1 MPGRVRFD
9 ERIAAGRKSAD
20 RLSDEQASA
29 LENQVVAM
37 CFRSPAMRFFTYV
50 CVVASFAG
58 GCGSP
63 NDSSSPTVGGFGG
76 TSSGPGSAQGV
87 VFVGFD
93 GSPPLIEA
101 MRAGKIQGLVL
112 QDPFQMGY
120 KSVMAI
126 SDILRKKP
134 VEPIIGTGEHMIT
147 PESVDDPAMAKLV
160 LPPKLEHT
168 IDSKAAGAKS
178 KSFRVMVIPKG
189 TTHEHWKAVHAGAAK
204 AAEELGDLEIVW
216 QGPTKEDD
224 RADQIKL
231 VQSAVAAKVDG
242 MILAPLDARALVEPV
257 EQAIAKGIPVVVF
270 DSALESKKVS
280 AYVATNNYDGGV
292 LAARRLGEKLG
303 GKGRIILLR
312 YNVGSASTDEREK
325 GFSDTIAKDFP
336 EITYLSNDQYAGAT
350 ADSAQQA
357 SQNLIARYRGRID
370 GVFCPNESS
379 TLGMLRV
386 LDSMGLTARKP

>member
-1 MPGRVRFD
+1 MNHKIRPYIGISFCISFV
-9 ERIAAGRKSAD
+9 
-20 RLSDEQASA
+20 LS
-29 LENQVVAM
+29 
-37 CFRSPAMRFFTYV
+37 
-50 CVVASFAG
+50 SFIL
-58 GCGSP
+58 GCGNGDAGNTSEA
-63 NDSSSPTVGGFGG
+63 DLSSPVTDSR
-76 TSSGPGSAQGV
+76 SSKGV

-101 MRAGKIQGLVL
+101 MRQGKIQGLVL

-120 KSVMAI
+120 QSVMAMAKV
-126 SDILRKKP
+126 LQKKP
-134 VEPIIGTGEHMIT
+134 IEAVIGTGEHMIT
-147 PESVDDPAMAKLV
+147 PETVDKPEMKDLV

-168 IDSKAAGAKS
+168 QDSKATGNKE
-178 KSFRVMVIPKG
+178 KTYRVMVIPKG
-189 TTHEHWKAVHAGAAK
+189 TTHEHWKAVHAGAS
-204 AAEELGDLEIVW
+204 AAAQESGDMEIIW

-231 VQSAVAAKVDG
+231 VQSSVASNVDG

-257 EQAIAKGIPVVVF
+257 EQAVAKGIPVIIF
-270 DSALESKKVS
+270 DSALESKKI
-280 AYVATNNYDGGV
+280 AGYVATNNYNGGV
-292 LAARRLGEKLG
+292 IAAKRMGELLN

-325 GFSDTIAKDFP
+325 GFTDTIAKEFP

-357 SQNLIARYRGRID
+357 SQNLIARFRGQID

-386 LDSMGLTARKP
+386 LDSMGLTARK

>member
-1 MPGRVRFD
+1 MT
-9 ERIAAGRKSAD
+9 D
-20 RLSDEQASA
+20 RRHASTPLIRLAILAFSA
-29 LENQVVAM
+29 LW
-37 CFRSPAMRFFTYV
+37 S
-50 CVVASFAG
+50 
-58 GCGSP
+58 GCGGSNETAIP
-63 NDSSSPTVGGFGG
+63 G
-76 TSSGPGSAQGV
+76 SGPAAQGGGSVPETKNTKGV

-112 QDPFQMGY
+112 QDPFRMGFE
-120 KSVMAI
+120 SVMAM
-126 SDILRKKP
+126 SEILAKKP
-134 VEPIIGTGEHMIT
+134 VKPVIGTGEHMIT
-147 PESVDDPAMAKLV
+147 PETVDDPAKKDLV

-168 IDSKAAGAKS
+168 VDSKPGSNTKA
-178 KSFRVMVIPKG
+178 FRVMVIPKG

-204 AAEELGDLEIVW
+204 AAEELGNVEIVW

-231 VQSAVAAKVDG
+231 VQSAIAAKVDG
-242 MILAPLDARALVEPV
+242 IIMAPLDAKALVEPV
-257 EQAIAKGIPVVVF
+257 EQAIARGIPVVIF
-270 DSALESKKVS
+270 DSALESKKIS

-292 LAARRLGEKLG
+292 LAAKRMGELLG

-325 GFSDTIAKDFP
+325 GFTDTMAKEFP
-336 EITYLSNDQYAGAT
+336 DITYLSNDQYAGAT

-386 LDSMGLTARKP
+386 LDSMGLTAGKP

>member
-1 MPGRVRFD
+1 MT
-9 ERIAAGRKSAD
+9 D
-20 RLSDEQASA
+20 RRHASTPFTRLAVLAFSA
-29 LENQVVAM
+29 LWAGCGGSNETAVPG
-37 CFRSPAMRFFTYV
+37 STPA
-50 CVVASFAG
+50 AQAG
-58 GCGSP
+58 GSAP
-63 NDSSSPTVGGFGG
+63 ETK
-76 TSSGPGSAQGV
+76 TSKGV

-112 QDPFQMGY
+112 QDPFRMGSE
-120 KSVMAI
+120 SVKAI
-126 SDILRKKP
+126 SEILRKKP
-134 VEPIIGTGEHMIT
+134 VKPVIGTGEHMIT
-147 PESVDDPAMAKLV
+147 PETVDDPAKKDLV

-168 IDSKAAGAKS
+168 VDSKPGAKA
-178 KSFRVMVIPKG
+178 KSFRIMVIPKG

-204 AAEELGDLEIVW
+204 AAEELGDVEIVW

-231 VQSAVAAKVDG
+231 VQSAIAAKVDG
-242 MILAPLDARALVEPV
+242 IILAPLDAKALVEPV
-257 EQAIAKGIPVVVF
+257 EQAIARGIPVVIF
-270 DSALESKKVS
+270 DSALESKKIS

-292 LAARRLGEKLG
+292 LAAKRMGELLG

-325 GFSDTIAKDFP
+325 GFTDTIAKEFP

-386 LDSMGLTARKP
+386 LDSMGLTAGKP

>member
-1 MPGRVRFD
+1 MHFR
-9 ERIAAGRKSAD
+9 RIALPSLFRLTIVSLSAI
-20 RLSDEQASA
+20 
-29 LENQVVAM
+29 V
-37 CFRSPAMRFFTYV
+37 
-50 CVVASFAG
+50 G
-58 GCGSP
+58 GCGGSNEPASP
-63 NDSSSPTVGGFGG
+63 ELGNVASPAGTGAEAAAGSS
-76 TSSGPGSAQGV
+76 AKGV

-112 QDPFQMGY
+112 QDPFRMGSE
-120 KSVMAI
+120 SVKAM
-126 SDILRKKP
+126 SEILRKKK
-134 VEPIIGTGEHMIT
+134 VEPVIGTGEHMIT
-147 PESVDDPAMAKLV
+147 PETVDDPAKKDLV

-168 IDSKAAGAKS
+168 VDSKAGGAKART
-178 KSFRVMVIPKG
+178 FRIMVIPKG
-189 TTHEHWKAVHAGAAK
+189 TTHEHWKAVHAGAAS
-204 AAEELGDLEIVW
+204 AAKELGDVEIIW

-231 VQSAVAAKVDG
+231 VQSAVASKVDG
-242 MILAPLDARALVEPV
+242 IILAPLDARALVEPA

-270 DSALESKKVS
+270 DSALESNKVS
-280 AYVATNNYDGGV
+280 AYVATNNYNGGV
-292 LAARRLGEKLG
+292 LAAKRMGELLG

-325 GFSDTIAKDFP
+325 GFTDTMAKEFP

-357 SQNLIARYRGRID
+357 SQNLIARYRGRVD

>member
-1 MPGRVRFD
+1 MKNHKLHRRH
-9 ERIAAGRKSAD
+9 
-20 RLSDEQASA
+20 LSKCCLSGLFSVLA
-29 LENQVVAM
+29 
-37 CFRSPAMRFFTYV
+37 
-50 CVVASFAG
+50 
-58 GCGSP
+58 GCGGQKSEPNVQSPTNPAASVSP
-63 NDSSSPTVGGFGG
+63 NSNGKS
-76 TSSGPGSAQGV
+76 V

-93 GSPPLIEA
+93 GSPPLVEA
-101 MRAGKIQGLVL
+101 MRQGKIQGLIL

-126 SDILRKKP
+126 SNSLRKKP
-134 VEPIIGTGEHMIT
+134 VEAVIGTGEHLIT
-147 PESVDDPAMAKLV
+147 PETIDKPEMKDLV

-168 IDSKAAGAKS
+168 VDSKASGKKEKA
-178 KSFRVMVIPKG
+178 FRVMVIPKG

-204 AAEELGDLEIVW
+204 AAAELGDMEIIW

-231 VQSAVAAKVDG
+231 VQSAIATNVDG

-257 EQAIAKGIPVVVF
+257 EQAIAKGMPVIIF
-270 DSALESKKVS
+270 DSALESKKI
-280 AYVATNNYDGGV
+280 AGYVASNNYNGGV
-292 LAARRLGEKLG
+292 IAAKRLGEALG

-325 GFSDTIAKDFP
+325 GFTDTIAKEFP
-336 EITYLSNDQYAGAT
+336 GISYLSNDQYAGAT

-357 SQNLIARYRGRID
+357 SQNLIARYRGQID

-386 LDSMGLTARKP
+386 LDSMGLTARK

>member
-1 MPGRVRFD
+1 MNRSIYSRRKFSKL
-9 ERIAAGRKSAD
+9 IAISSSGIIS
-20 RLSDEQASA
+20 
-29 LENQVVAM
+29 
-37 CFRSPAMRFFTYV
+37 
-50 CVVASFAG
+50 
-58 GCGSP
+58 GCGSQKSDTDPQSASIPSATSVP
-63 NDSSSPTVGGFGG
+63 N
-76 TSSGPGSAQGV
+76 SSGKAV

-101 MRAGKIQGLVL
+101 MKQGKIQGLVL

-120 KSVMAI
+120 KSVMAL
-126 SDILRKKP
+126 SKVLQKKP
-134 VEPIIGTGEHMIT
+134 IELNIGTGEHLIT
-147 PESVDDPAMAKLV
+147 PETVDKPEMKDLV

-168 IDSKAAGAKS
+168 ADSKASGK
-178 KSFRVMVIPKG
+178 KEKTYRIMVIPKG

-204 AAEELGDLEIVW
+204 AAAELGNLEIIW

-231 VQSAVAAKVDG
+231 VQSAVASNVDG

-257 EQAIAKGIPVVVF
+257 EQAISKNIPVIIF
-270 DSALESKKVS
+270 DSALESKKIS
-280 AYVATNNYDGGV
+280 GYVATNNYNGGV
-292 LAARRLGEKLG
+292 IAAKRLGEALG
-303 GKGRIILLR
+303 GKGKIILLR

-325 GFSDTIAKDFP
+325 GFTDTIAKEFP
-336 EITYLSNDQYAGAT
+336 GITYLSNDQYAGAT

-357 SQNLIARYRGRID
+357 SQNLIARYRGQID

-386 LDSMGLTARKP
+386 LDTMGLTARK

>member
-1 MPGRVRFD
+1 MSAVLSGCSGSKDSTAPGAGKGA
-9 ERIAAGRKSAD
+9 ENAGTASTGAAGS
-20 RLSDEQASA
+20 
-29 LENQVVAM
+29 
-37 CFRSPAMRFFTYV
+37 
-50 CVVASFAG
+50 
-58 GCGSP
+58 
-63 NDSSSPTVGGFGG
+63 
-76 TSSGPGSAQGV
+76 TSKGV

-112 QDPFQMGY
+112 QDPFRMGSE
-120 KSVMAI
+120 SVKAI
-126 SDILRKKP
+126 SEILRKKT
-134 VEPIIGTGEHMIT
+134 VEPVIGTGEHMIT
-147 PESVDDPAMAKLV
+147 PETVDDPANKDLV
-160 LPPKLEHT
+160 LPPKLDHT
-168 IDSKAAGAKS
+168 VDSKAAGAKT

-204 AAEELGDLEIVW
+204 AAQDLGDVEIIW

-231 VQSAVAAKVDG
+231 VQSAVASKVDG
-242 MILAPLDARALVEPV
+242 IILAPLDAKALAEPV
-257 EQAIAKGIPVVVF
+257 EQAIAKGIPVVIF
-270 DSALESKKVS
+270 DSALESKKIS
-280 AYVATNNYDGGV
+280 AYVATNNHHGGV
-292 LAARRLGEKLG
+292 LAAKRMGELLG
-303 GKGRIILLR
+303 GKGSIILLR

-325 GFSDTIAKDFP
+325 GFTDTIAKEFP

-357 SQNLIARYRGRID
+357 SQNLIARFRGRID

>member
-1 MPGRVRFD
+1 MPSRAVT
-9 ERIAAGRKSAD
+9 KSD
-20 RLSDEQASA
+20 LFRMLFTC
-29 LENQVVAM
+29 VAVWV
-37 CFRSPAMRFFTYV
+37 S
-50 CVVASFAG
+50 
-58 GCGSP
+58 GCGADNP
-63 NDSSSPTVGGFGG
+63 AVSSKSGENPGAN
-76 TSSGPGSAQGV
+76 SSETAAKPV

-101 MRAGKIQGLVL
+101 MRQGKIQGLVL

-120 KSVMAI
+120 KSVQAI
-126 SDILRKKP
+126 SSVLQKKAIES
-134 VEPIIGTGEHMIT
+134 VIGTGEHLIT
-147 PESVDDPAMAKLV
+147 PESVDQPEMKDLV

-168 IDSKAAGAKS
+168 VDSKASGK
-178 KSFRVMVIPKG
+178 KEKTFRVMVIPKG

-204 AAEELGDLEIVW
+204 AAAELGNIEIIW

-231 VQSAVAAKVDG
+231 VQSAVASNVDG
-242 MILAPLDARALVEPV
+242 MILAPLDAKALVEPV
-257 EQAIAKGIPVVVF
+257 EQAIAKNIPVIVF
-270 DSALESKKVS
+270 DSALESKKI
-280 AYVATNNYDGGV
+280 AGYVATNNYNGGV
-292 LAARRLGEKLG
+292 LAAKRMGEVLG

-325 GFSDTIAKDFP
+325 GFTDTIAKDFP
-336 EITYLSNDQYAGAT
+336 EISYLSNDQYAGAT

-357 SQNLIARYRGRID
+357 SQNLIARFRGQID

-386 LDSMGLTARKP
+386 LDSMGLTARK

>member
-1 MPGRVRFD
+1 MLFLGSSVW
-9 ERIAAGRKSAD
+9 IS
-20 RLSDEQASA
+20 
-29 LENQVVAM
+29 
-37 CFRSPAMRFFTYV
+37 
-50 CVVASFAG
+50 
-58 GCGSP
+58 GCGGKDTS
-63 NDSSSPTVGGFGG
+63 
-76 TSSGPGSAQGV
+76 SSGPITITDDSAPGSASKGV

-101 MRAGKIQGLVL
+101 MRQGKIQGLVL

-120 KSVMAI
+120 KSVKAI
-126 SDILRKKP
+126 SDVLQKKP
-134 VEPIIGTGEHMIT
+134 VEAVIGTGEHMLT
-147 PESVDDPAMAKLV
+147 PENVDKPEMKDLV

-168 IDSKAAGAKS
+168 ADSKASGKKE

-189 TTHEHWKAVHAGAAK
+189 TTHEHWKSVHAGAAK
-204 AAEELGDLEIVW
+204 AAAELGNIEIIW

-231 VQSAVAAKVDG
+231 VQSAVASNVDA
-242 MILAPLDARALVEPV
+242 MILAPLDAKALVEPV
-257 EQAIAKGIPVVVF
+257 EQAIAKGIPVIIF
-270 DSALESKKVS
+270 DSALESKKIS
-280 AYVATNNYDGGV
+280 GYVATNNYNGGV
-292 LAARRLGEKLG
+292 LAAKRMGELLG

-325 GFSDTIAKDFP
+325 GFTDTIAKEFP
-336 EITYLSNDQYAGAT
+336 DIKYLSNDQYAGAT

-357 SQNLIARYRGRID
+357 SQNLIARFRGQID

-386 LDSMGLTARKP
+386 LDSMGLTAHK

>member
-1 MPGRVRFD
+1 MTRCRSVSTTPYRLAFFVFS
-9 ERIAAGRKSAD
+9 AFWAGCGGSNESALPVAGGGSPATNSAPESKSAK
-20 RLSDEQASA
+20 
-29 LENQVVAM
+29 
-37 CFRSPAMRFFTYV
+37 
-50 CVVASFAG
+50 
-58 GCGSP
+58 
-63 NDSSSPTVGGFGG
+63 
-76 TSSGPGSAQGV
+76 GV

-112 QDPFQMGY
+112 QDPFRMGGE
-120 KSVMAI
+120 SVRAM
-126 SDILRKKP
+126 SEILRKKP
-134 VEPIIGTGEHMIT
+134 VKPVIGTGEHMIT
-147 PESVDDPAMAKLV
+147 PESVDDPANKGLV
-160 LPPKLEHT
+160 LPPKLDHT
-168 IDSKAAGAKS
+168 VDSKPGAKA
-178 KSFRVMVIPKG
+178 KAFRVMVIPKG

-204 AAEELGDLEIVW
+204 AAEELGDVEIVW

-231 VQSAVAAKVDG
+231 VQSAIAAKVDG
-242 MILAPLDARALVEPV
+242 IILAPLDARALVEPV
-257 EQAIAKGIPVVVF
+257 EQAIARGIPVVIF
-270 DSALESKKVS
+270 DSALESKKIA

-292 LAARRLGEKLG
+292 LAAKRLGEKLG

-325 GFSDTIAKDFP
+325 GFADTIAKEFP

-386 LDSMGLTARKP
+386 LDSMGLTAGKP